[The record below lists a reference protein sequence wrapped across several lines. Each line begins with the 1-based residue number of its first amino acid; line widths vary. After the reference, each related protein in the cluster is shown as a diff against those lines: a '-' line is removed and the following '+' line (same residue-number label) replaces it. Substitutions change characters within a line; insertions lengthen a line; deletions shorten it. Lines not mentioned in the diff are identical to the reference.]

1 MSGATMFPLKKTRS
15 MSGYLSSRPSQGVV
29 KRPKAAA
36 TVYVERVKSA
46 AGKLAVKRT
55 KDGAR
60 RPGKP
65 A

>member
-1 MSGATMFPLKKTRS
+1 MIPLQKTRS
-15 MSGYLSSRPSQGVV
+15 MSGYLSSRPSEGVV
-29 KRPKAAA
+29 KRPKVAA
-36 TVYVERVKSA
+36 TVYVKRVKSA

-55 KDGAR
+55 KGGAS